1 MRSASANRFAVE
13 VVPEALCALI
23 DVIGAKRAR
32 RARGERIER
41 GASLGPHHAAGASEA
56 TVAERAPDGLMWDAR
71 ARWPDRDGRARQER
85 RIRSLVMPW
94 LAS

>member
-1 MRSASANRFAVE
+1 VRSAFANRFAVE

-56 TVAERAPDGLMWDAR
+56 TVAERAPDGLMWNAR
-71 ARWPDRDGRARQER
+71 VR
-85 RIRSLVMPW
+85 
-94 LAS
+94 